1 MKQYELVLL
10 DADGTLFDYEKA
22 EAFALKNMLEYFNVL
37 YSENMLRM
45 YKQKNDAIWKEFEN
59 KKIDAES
66 LKSERF
72 RRFFETAHI
81 DADHREAGKKYLD
94 FLRQAD
100 FQFDQSLEAMKYL
113 KSRYKIVII
122 TNGLTYVQEKRIGES
137 DLMKFADS
145 LIISESIGIPKP
157 YKGIFDSAFASVSHS
172 DRDSSIIIG
181 DSFSSDIMGG
191 INYGIDTCWISAGR
205 NYNYDIKP
213 DYIIEH
219 IGLVRNIL

>member
-1 MKQYELVLL
+1 MKRYELVLL
-10 DADGTLFDYEKA
+10 DADGTLYDYDKA
-22 EAFALKNMLEYFNVL
+22 ESFALQNMLEHFNVA
-37 YSENMLRM
+37 YSEEFLKM
-45 YKQKNDAIWKEFEN
+45 YKEKNDAIWKEFE
-59 KKIDAES
+59 KKQIDAES

-72 RRFFETAHI
+72 RRFFETAQI
-81 DADHREAGKKYLD
+81 EADHEEAGKKYLY

-100 FQFDQSLEAMKYL
+100 FQFEQSLEAMKYL
-113 KSRYKIVII
+113 KKKYKIVII

-137 DLMKFADS
+137 NLMKFADA

-157 YKGIFDSAFASVSHS
+157 YKGIFDSAFESVSHS
-172 DRDSSIIIG
+172 DRTTAIIIG

-205 NYNYDIKP
+205 DYNYEKKP

-219 IGLVRNIL
+219 IGLVNNIL